1 MILQYFKT
9 HWFYKIFKFI
19 FVVFSSLYL
28 FNFLK
33 FSRFLKISFANFE
46 SEKKAR
52 IKKTIIENNNY
63 INDLIK
69 KQAEFLKNA
78 AE

>member
-28 FNFLK
+28 FN
-33 FSRFLKISFANFE
+33 FLKISFANFE